1 MVDKEE
7 EHIEYDILIVDDSKY
22 IIDFLTKIIKIKGFT
37 CRAVD
42 TVPKA
47 MEELNIHKPKLIFLD
62 VNLPDSNGYEFCRK
76 LKSNEK
82 FNKILVYFFTGN
94 PESEVAVKALETKA
108 DGYLT
113 KPFNITDFDEIFDHL
128 D

>member
-1 MVDKEE
+1 M
-7 EHIEYDILIVDDSKY
+7 
-22 IIDFLTKIIKIKGFT
+22 
-37 CRAVD
+37 
-42 TVPKA
+42 
-47 MEELNIHKPKLIFLD
+47 
-62 VNLPDSNGYEFCRK
+62 

-94 PESEVAVKALETKA
+94 PESEVAIKALETKA

-113 KPFNITDFDEIFDHL
+113 KPFDLTDFDEIFDHL

>member
-1 MVDKEE
+1 
-7 EHIEYDILIVDDSKY
+7 
-22 IIDFLTKIIKIKGFT
+22 
-37 CRAVD
+37 
-42 TVPKA
+42 

-62 VNLPDSNGYEFCRK
+62 VNLPDSNGYEFCRM
-76 LKSNEK
+76 LKSKEK

-113 KPFNITDFDEIFDHL
+113 KPFDFTDFDEIFEHL
-128 D
+128 DKNNGS